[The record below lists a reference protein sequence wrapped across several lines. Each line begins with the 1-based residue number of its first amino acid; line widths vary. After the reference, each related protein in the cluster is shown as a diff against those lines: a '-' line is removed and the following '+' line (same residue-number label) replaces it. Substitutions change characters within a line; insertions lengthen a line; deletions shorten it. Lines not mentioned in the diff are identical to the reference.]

1 MKKWRKPFAILITS
15 IVISSGIT
23 LGEGFIA
30 KSLTVEAANNTTYT
44 VTASTL
50 NVRSGKSTKN
60 KVIGSVKKG
69 TKLSVQ
75 KKESNGWYKIKYKNT
90 TGYVSGSYVRI
101 TNSST
106 SSTTKTTTPSKTTY
120 TVTAS
125 TLNVRSGNSTKY
137 KVIGSVKKN
146 TKLTVQK
153 KESNGWYKITYK
165 EKTGYVSGSHVKA
178 STTASSSSTISSNT
192 NKSNYTVTA
201 STLNVRSGSSTKHKV
216 IGSVKKNTK
225 LTVQK
230 KESNGWYKITFKGK
244 TGYVGGAYVKVT
256 STSSDTQTKKSII
269 EQVNS
274 MKTLGSSQQLILVT
288 TANSTTRSA
297 TIRTFEKSNGKWKE
311 VHSISG
317 VVGKEGM
324 TDKMSESSKAT
335 PTGKY
340 TIGTAFG
347 RGSNPGTK
355 LPYRKITSDDVW
367 VDDPKSSLYNTWQK
381 ASKNNGRWKS
391 AEKMNIA
398 EYDLGFVIN
407 YNTNK
412 SVAGKGSAIFF
423 HVAGKSGYTLGCT
436 ATSKGN
442 VSNILK
448 WLKPDKNPVIIQTP
462 ESELLKY

>member
-1 MKKWRKPFAILITS
+1 LKKWKKPIVVLVTS
-15 IVISSGIT
+15 IVISSGFIT
-23 LGEGFIA
+23 GEGLFT
-30 KSLTVEAANNTTYT
+30 KPLTVEAASTTTYT

-60 KVIGSVKKG
+60 KVIGTVKKG

-75 KKESNGWYKIKYKNT
+75 KKESNGWYKIKFKNK
-90 TGYVSGSYVRI
+90 TGYVSGTYVKK
-101 TNSST
+101 TTSTSNSTSKAST
-106 SSTTKTTTPSKTTY
+106 SSTTTY

-125 TLNVRSGNSTKY
+125 TLNVRSGKSTK
-137 KVIGSVKKN
+137 N
-146 TKLTVQK
+146 
-153 KESNGWYKITYK
+153 
-165 EKTGYVSGSHVKA
+165 
-178 STTASSSSTISSNT
+178 
-192 NKSNYTVTA
+192 
-201 STLNVRSGSSTKHKV
+201 KV

-244 TGYVGGAYVKVT
+244 TGYVSGSYVKVSS
-256 STSSDTQTKKSII
+256 STTKTQAKKSIVD
-269 EQVNS
+269 QVNS
-274 MKTLGSSQQLILVT
+274 MKTLGKSQQVILVT
-288 TANSTTRSA
+288 AANSSTKSA
-297 TIRTFEKSNGKWKE
+297 TIRTFEKANGKWKQ

-317 VVGKEGM
+317 VVGKDGM
-324 TDKMSESSKAT
+324 TDKMSESSKAS

-347 RGSNPGTK
+347 RGANPGTK

-381 ASKNNGRWKS
+381 ASKNKGRWKS

-412 SVAGKGSAIFF
+412 PVAGKGSAIFF

-436 ATSKGN
+436 ATSKTN

-462 ESELLKY
+462 ESGLGKY